1 MNWEHFYYDYINTDK
16 RLSIS
21 GNVIQ
26 ISVGKNTKQIKGRTI
41 IIYIEIHDRLLIT
54 KKNVII
60 NE

>member
-16 RLSIS
+16 SLSIS
-21 GNVIQ
+21 GNVIK

-60 NE
+60 N

>member
-16 RLSIS
+16 RPSIS
-21 GNVIQ
+21 GNVIK

-54 KKNVII
+54 KKNIII
-60 NE
+60 N

>member
-16 RLSIS
+16 SLSIS
-21 GNVIQ
+21 GNVIK

-54 KKNVII
+54 KKNIII
-60 NE
+60 N

>member
-26 ISVGKNTKQIKGRTI
+26 ISVGKNTKQIKWRTI

-60 NE
+60 N

>member
-21 GNVIQ
+21 GNVIK

-60 NE
+60 N

>member
-1 MNWEHFYYDYINTDK
+1 MNWEHFYYDLINTDK
-16 RLSIS
+16 RLGIS
-21 GNVIQ
+21 GNVIK
-26 ISVGKNTKQIKGRTI
+26 ISVGKNTKQIKWRTI

>member
-21 GNVIQ
+21 GNVIK

>member
-1 MNWEHFYYDYINTDK
+1 MNWEHFYYDLINTDK

-26 ISVGKNTKQIKGRTI
+26 ISVGKNTKQIKWRTI
-41 IIYIEIHDRLLIT
+41 IIYIETHDRLLIT

-60 NE
+60 N

>member
-1 MNWEHFYYDYINTDK
+1 MNWEHFYYDLINTDK
-16 RLSIS
+16 SLSIS

-26 ISVGKNTKQIKGRTI
+26 ISVGKNTKQIKWRTI

>member
-21 GNVIQ
+21 GNVIK

-41 IIYIEIHDRLLIT
+41 IIYIEIHYRLLIT
-54 KKNVII
+54 KKNIII
-60 NE
+60 N

>member
-1 MNWEHFYYDYINTDK
+1 MNWEHFYYDLINTDK
-16 RLSIS
+16 SLSIS
-21 GNVIQ
+21 GNVIK

-60 NE
+60 N

>member
-26 ISVGKNTKQIKGRTI
+26 ISVGKNTKQIKWRTI

-54 KKNVII
+54 KKNIII
-60 NE
+60 N

>member
-21 GNVIQ
+21 GNVIK

-41 IIYIEIHDRLLIT
+41 IIYIEYIT
-54 KKNVII
+54 DY
-60 NE
+60 

>member
-26 ISVGKNTKQIKGRTI
+26 ISVGKNTKQIKWRTI

>member
-16 RLSIS
+16 SLSIS

>member
-16 RLSIS
+16 SLSIS
-21 GNVIQ
+21 GNVIK

>member
-16 RLSIS
+16 SLSIS
-21 GNVIQ
+21 GNVIK

-54 KKNVII
+54 KKNIII

>member
-21 GNVIQ
+21 GNVIK

-54 KKNVII
+54 KKNIII
-60 NE
+60 N